1 MKVLSCE
8 QTRLLEKT
16 AVDNGKTYL
25 ELMRNAGSAAAEI
38 LMQNCK
44 PSDKIAVICGKGN
57 NGGDG
62 FVIASHLYDN
72 GYDVSVILADGMP
85 KTEDALAMLE
95 EAQKAGLLIVKLEQE
110 ITLSII
116 NDADWVVDALY
127 GIGFKGGLNEQYF
140 CLLDCIKGRVLSVD
154 LPSGVQC
161 DTGAVQT
168 RAFKADITVS
178 FSTLKPANVLQPGN
192 EYCGKVY
199 VANVGISEKLIS
211 LSPYIARTI
220 EPDIFKDKFY
230 RDKNANKGTFGNA
243 VCVCGSYGMAGAA
256 ILCGSAALRS
266 GAGLVKMCV
275 PDSIYPIVA
284 PSLTEAIF
292 VPYNSRSE
300 VLSACAKASCA
311 AIGCGMGKSA
321 DTLAIVEDIITKT
334 DLPVVL
340 DADGINSVC
349 EHIDILRR
357 GNIIITPH
365 PQEFARLNAVDKDEI
380 QADRIGY
387 STRFAKEY
395 GVYVVLKGANTVIA
409 TPDGEV
415 FINTTGNPGM
425 ARGGSGDVLT
435 GIITALLA
443 QGLTLRDA
451 ALCGVYIHGYA
462 GDIAC
467 AERGMISMLPTDI
480 TEYLGK
486 SFKELI
492 G

>member
-95 EAQKAGLLIVKLEQE
+95 EAQKAGLRIVKLEQE

-116 NDADWVVDALY
+116 NNADWVVDALY

-192 EYCGKVY
+192 EYCGEVY

-275 PDSIYPIVA
+275 PNSIYPIVA

-409 TPDGEV
+409 APDGEV
-415 FINTTGNPGM
+415 FVNTTGNPGM

>member
-38 LMQNCK
+38 LMQNCR

-62 FVIASHLYDN
+62 FVIALRLYDN
-72 GYDVSVILADGMP
+72 GYNVSVILADGIP
-85 KTEDALAMLE
+85 KTEDALAMLK
-95 EAQKAGLLIVKLEQE
+95 EAQKAGLQIVKSEQE
-110 ITLSII
+110 TTLSII
-116 NDADWVVDALY
+116 SNADWVVDALY
-127 GIGFKGGLNEQYF
+127 GIGFKGGLKEQYF
-140 CLLDCIKGRVLSVD
+140 AMLDCIKGKVLSVD

-178 FSTLKPANVLQPGN
+178 FSTLKPANVLPPANG
-192 EYCGKVY
+192 YCGKIY
-199 VANVGISEKLIS
+199 VADVGISDNLIS
-211 LSPYIARTI
+211 LSPYIAQTI
-220 EPDIFKDKFY
+220 EPDMFKNKLY
-230 RDKNANKGTFGNA
+230 RDKNSNKGTFGNA

-256 ILCGSAALRS
+256 ILCGRAALRS

-275 PDSIYPIVA
+275 PNSIYPITA
-284 PSLTEAIF
+284 PSLTEAVF

-300 VLSACAKASCA
+300 VLSACAKASCV

-321 DTLAIVEDIITKT
+321 DTLAIVEDIIANTSI
-334 DLPVVL
+334 PIVL

-365 PQEFARLNAVDKDEI
+365 PQEFARLNSVDKDEI

-395 GVYVVLKGANTVIA
+395 GIYVVLKGANTVIA
-409 TPDGEV
+409 TPDGDA

-443 QGLTLRDA
+443 QGLSPLDA
-451 ALCGVYIHGYA
+451 ALCGVYVHGYA

-467 AERGMISMLPTDI
+467 AEHGMISMLPTDI

>member
-1 MKVLSCE
+1 MKVLNCE
-8 QTRLLEKT
+8 QTRLLERT

-25 ELMRNAGSAAAEI
+25 ELMRNAGSAAAQI
-38 LMQNCK
+38 LIQNCK
-44 PSDKIAVICGKGN
+44 PSDTISVICGKGN

-62 FVIASHLYDN
+62 FVIALYLYDN

-85 KTEDALAMLE
+85 TTEDAQTMLE
-95 EAQKAGLLIVKLEQE
+95 EVQKTGVKTVELEQE
-110 ITLSII
+110 STLSII
-116 NDADWVVDALY
+116 SNADWVVDALY
-127 GIGFKGGLNEQYF
+127 GIGFKGGLKEKYF
-140 CLLDCIKGRVLSVD
+140 SLLDCIKGKVLSVD

-178 FSTLKPANVLQPGN
+178 FSTLKPANVLLPGN

-199 VANVGISEKLIS
+199 VADVGINKKLVS

-220 EPDIFKDKFY
+220 EPDIFKNKFY
-230 RDKNANKGTFGNA
+230 REKNSNKGTFGSA

-256 ILCGSAALRS
+256 ILCGKAALRS

-275 PDSIYPIVA
+275 PNSIYPVIA
-284 PSLTEAIF
+284 PSLTEAVFI
-292 VPYNSRSE
+292 PYNSCTE
-300 VLSACAKASCA
+300 VLSACEKASCV

-321 DTLAIVEDIITKT
+321 DTLAIVKDIITNT
-334 DLPVVL
+334 ELPVVL

-380 QADRIGY
+380 QADRVGY
-387 STRFAKEY
+387 STRFAKQY
-395 GVYVVLKGANTVIA
+395 GIYVVLKGANTVIA

-425 ARGGSGDVLT
+425 AKGGSGDVLT
-435 GIITALLA
+435 GIIAAFLA

-467 AERGMISMLPTDI
+467 EKRGMISMLPTDI
-480 TEYLGK
+480 TEFLGK

>member
-8 QTRLLEKT
+8 QTRLLERT

-44 PSDKIAVICGKGN
+44 PSDKVAVICGKGN

-85 KTEDALAMLE
+85 KTEDALAMLK
-95 EAQKAGLLIVKLEQE
+95 EAQKAGLQIVKSEQ
-110 ITLSII
+110 II
-116 NDADWVVDALY
+116 ISGIISDADWVVDALY
-127 GIGFKGGLNEQYF
+127 GIGFKGGLKEQYF
-140 CLLDCIKGRVLSVD
+140 SLLDCIKGKVLSVD

-161 DTGAVQT
+161 DTGTVQT

-199 VANVGISEKLIS
+199 VANVGISEKIVS
-211 LSPYIARTI
+211 LSPHIAHTI
-220 EPDIFKDKFY
+220 EPNIFKDKFY
-230 RDKNANKGTFGNA
+230 RDKNANKGTFGSA

-256 ILCGSAALRS
+256 ILCGRAALRS

-275 PDSIYPIVA
+275 PNSIYPIVA

-300 VLSACAKASCA
+300 VLSACANSSCA
-311 AIGCGMGKSA
+311 SIGCGMGKSA
-321 DTLAIVEDIITKT
+321 DTLAIVEDIITNT
-334 DLPVVL
+334 DLPIVL

-395 GVYVVLKGANTVIA
+395 GIYVVLKGANTVIA
-409 TPDGEV
+409 APDGEV

-451 ALCGVYIHGYA
+451 ALCGVYVHGYA

-467 AERGMISMLPTDI
+467 AERGMTSMLPTDI

>member
-85 KTEDALAMLE
+85 KTEDVLAMLE

-116 NDADWVVDALY
+116 NNADWVVDALY

-256 ILCGSAALRS
+256 ILCGRAALRS

-300 VLSACAKASCA
+300 VLSACAKASCV

-443 QGLTLRDA
+443 QGLTLLDA
-451 ALCGVYIHGYA
+451 ALCGVYVHGYA